1 VRTEHLWFAYN
12 FLHSRRRAKSN
23 PSEIG
28 SILIIRDEDTHVT
41 RRLLQTVVIIPVV
54 PLLTGVIYLSHGK
67 ALTAGLIE
75 LVLVML
81 IAFQWG
87 FPEAVVA
94 SALALA
100 CLDYFYMAPIF
111 SLYERDP
118 QDWISSGIFVT
129 IALTAGHFADRIKR
143 RAIQTESEL
152 TRLERLYLTS
162 RDILM
167 LDRRDEVG
175 AQLTR
180 LIADTFHVDA
190 VALWDAREVRM
201 DKAGQDLVPDDE
213 VRATYFHELSE
224 NDLVSCKFKRVLRL
238 GTRPVGAIYIAGSSH
253 ESRLD
258 PRSVDAIA
266 SLSAIA
272 LERAHSFAAESNAEA
287 AKRSEQL
294 RSTVLDG
301 LAHAFKTPLATI
313 QSASSGLLEISRL
326 EYPERELLS
335 LIDEQATRL
344 AKLTNQVLQTA
355 ELDERQ
361 LKVDRE
367 KLSLDR
373 LFRFC
378 KAEAVHTLPEHP
390 LRTIDETSS
399 SYVWADA
406 HLLEMALLQ
415 LLDNASKYG
424 SPGSPI
430 TLRVT
435 STDTEVVFNV
445 QNEGSFVAPEE
456 RLRIFQRFYRTPG
469 SQHKAP
475 GTGIGL
481 SVTKRIAEAHTGRV
495 WVESDSEASTTFF
508 FALPHIR
515 VEV

>member
-1 VRTEHLWFAYN
+1 
-12 FLHSRRRAKSN
+12 
-23 PSEIG
+23 
-28 SILIIRDEDTHVT
+28 VT
-41 RRLLQTVVIIPVV
+41 KRLLQTIAIIPVV

-81 IAFQWG
+81 IAFRWG
-87 FPEAVVA
+87 FPEAAVTSV
-94 SALALA
+94 LAVA

-118 QDWISSGIFVT
+118 QDWISSGIFVA
-129 IALTAGHFADRIKR
+129 IALSAGHFADRIKQK
-143 RAIQTESEL
+143 AIQTESER
-152 TRLERLYLTS
+152 TRLEKLYLTS

-175 AQLTR
+175 TQLTR
-180 LIADTFHVDA
+180 LIADTFHVHA
-190 VALWDAREVRM
+190 VALWDARELRM
-201 DKAGQDLVPDDE
+201 DKAGKGLIPDDE

-224 NDLVSCKFKRVLRL
+224 NDPVSCKFKRVLRL
-238 GTRPVGAIYIAGSSH
+238 GTRPVGSIYIAGPSSG
-253 ESRLD
+253 SCLD

-313 QSASSGLLEISRL
+313 QSASSGLLEINRL
-326 EYPERELLS
+326 DYPERELVS

-344 AKLTNQVLQTA
+344 AKLTNQVLRTA
-355 ELDERQ
+355 ELDQRQ
-361 LKVDRE
+361 LEVDHE
-367 KLSLDR
+367 KIGLDR

-378 KAEAVHTLPEHP
+378 KTEAADTLTDHP
-390 LRTIDETSS
+390 LRMIDETSD
-399 SYVWADA
+399 SYVWADNR
-406 HLLEMALLQ
+406 LLEMALLQ
-415 LLDNASKYG
+415 LLDNASKYA

-445 QNEGSFVAPEE
+445 QNEGSFIAPEE
-456 RLRIFQRFYRTPG
+456 RLRIFQRFYRSPG

-481 SVTKRIAEAHTGRV
+481 SVAKRIAEAHTGRV

-508 FALPHIR
+508 FALPRIR
-515 VEV
+515 KDLTHG

>member
-1 VRTEHLWFAYN
+1 MKY
-12 FLHSRRRAKSN
+12 
-23 PSEIG
+23 
-28 SILIIRDEDTHVT
+28 THVT
-41 RRLLQTVVIIPVV
+41 KRLLQTVAIIPAI
-54 PLLTGVIYLSHGK
+54 PLVTWLTYLSHGK
-67 ALTAGLIE
+67 ALTAGLVE

-81 IAFQWG
+81 IG
-87 FPEAVVA
+87 FLCGFTEAAVA
-94 SALALA
+94 SLLAVA
-100 CLDYFYMAPIF
+100 CLDYFYMPPIL

-143 RAIQTESEL
+143 KAIQTENEQ

-175 AQLTR
+175 AQITR
-180 LIADTFHVDA
+180 LIADTFHADA

-201 DKAGQDLVPDDE
+201 DKAGKDDVPDDE

-238 GTRPVGAIYIAGSSH
+238 GTRSVGAIYIAGCSH

-326 EYPERELLS
+326 EYPARELVS

-355 ELDERQ
+355 ELDEGQ

-367 KLSLDR
+367 RLSLDQ
-373 LFRFC
+373 LFRYC
-378 KAEAVHTLPEHP
+378 RAEAVHTLADHP
-390 LRTIDETSS
+390 LRIIDETSGS
-399 SYVWADA
+399 DIWADA
-406 HLLEMALLQ
+406 RLLEMALLQ
-415 LLDNASKYG
+415 MLDNASKYG

-435 STDTEVVFNV
+435 STDTEIVFNV
-445 QNEGSFVAPEE
+445 QNEGSFISPEE
-456 RLRIFQRFYRTPG
+456 RLRIFQRFYRSPG

-495 WVESDSEASTTFF
+495 WVDGDSMASTTFF
-508 FALPHIR
+508 FALPRICK
-515 VEV
+515 EA

>member
-1 VRTEHLWFAYN
+1 MKY
-12 FLHSRRRAKSN
+12 
-23 PSEIG
+23 
-28 SILIIRDEDTHVT
+28 THVT
-41 RRLLQTVVIIPVV
+41 KHLLQTIAIVPVV
-54 PLLTGVIYLSHGK
+54 PLLTGIIYLSHGK

-81 IAFQWG
+81 IAFRWG
-87 FPEAVVA
+87 FLEAVVV
-94 SALALA
+94 SVLAVA
-100 CLDYFYMAPIF
+100 CLDYFYMPPIF

-143 RAIQTESEL
+143 KANQTESER
-152 TRLERLYLTS
+152 TRLEKLYLTS

-167 LDRRDEVG
+167 LDRSDEVG

-190 VALWDAREVRM
+190 VALWDAREARM
-201 DKAGQDLVPDDE
+201 DRAGKDAIPDDE
-213 VRATYFHELSE
+213 VRATYFHEIYE

-238 GTRPVGAIYIAGSSH
+238 GTRPVGAIYIAGASH
-253 ESRLD
+253 EGHLD

-313 QSASSGLLEISRL
+313 QSASSGLLEINRL

-344 AKLTNQVLQTA
+344 SKLTNQVLQTA
-355 ELDERQ
+355 ELDQRQ
-361 LKVDRE
+361 LEVDHE
-367 KLSLDR
+367 KICLDQ
-373 LFRFC
+373 LFRFF
-378 KAEAVHTLPEHP
+378 KAEAVHTLTDHP
-390 LRTIDETSS
+390 LRIIDETTD
-399 SYVWADA
+399 SYVWADTR
-406 HLLEMALLQ
+406 LLEMALLQ
-415 LLDNASKYG
+415 FLDNASKYAN
-424 SPGSPI
+424 PRSPI
-430 TLRVT
+430 TLRIT
-435 STDTEVVFNV
+435 ATDTEVVFSV
-445 QNEGSFVAPEE
+445 QNEGSFVPPEE
-456 RLRIFQRFYRTPG
+456 RLRIFQRFYRSPG
-469 SQHKAP
+469 SQHRAP

-481 SVTKRIAEAHTGRV
+481 SVAKRIAEAHTGRV
-495 WVESDSEASTTFF
+495 WVESDSETSTSFF
-508 FALPHIR
+508 FALPRISKDT
-515 VEV
+515 

>member
-1 VRTEHLWFAYN
+1 MAIVPL
-12 FLHSRRRAKSN
+12 
-23 PSEIG
+23 
-28 SILIIRDEDTHVT
+28 
-41 RRLLQTVVIIPVV
+41 V

-81 IAFQWG
+81 IAFRWG
-87 FPEAVVA
+87 FPEAAVA
-94 SALALA
+94 SVLAVA

-118 QDWISSGIFVT
+118 QDWLSSGIFVT
-129 IALTAGHFADRIKR
+129 IALTAGHFADRIKQK
-143 RAIQTESEL
+143 ATQTENER
-152 TRLERLYLTS
+152 TRLEKLYLTS

-190 VALWDAREVRM
+190 VAVWDARELRM
-201 DKAGQDLVPDDE
+201 DKAGKGVISDDE
-213 VRATYFHELSE
+213 VCATYFHELSE
-224 NDLVSCKFKRVLRL
+224 NDLVSCTFKRVLRL
-238 GTRPVGAIYIAGSSH
+238 GIRPVGAIYISSH
-253 ESRLD
+253 SSNTRLD
-258 PRSVDAIA
+258 ARSVDAIA
-266 SLSAIA
+266 SLAAMA

-326 EYPERELLS
+326 EYPARELVS
-335 LIDEQATRL
+335 LIDQQATRL
-344 AKLTNQVLQTA
+344 AKLTNQVLRTA
-355 ELDERQ
+355 DFDQRQ
-361 LKVDRE
+361 LEVDCE
-367 KLSLDR
+367 GIGLDR
-373 LFRFC
+373 LFHFFQ
-378 KAEAVHTLPEHP
+378 AEIADTLTDHP
-390 LRTIDETSS
+390 LHIIDETSDN
-399 SYVWADA
+399 YVWADNR
-406 HLLEMALLQ
+406 LLEMALLQ
-415 LLDNASKYG
+415 LLDNASKYA

-445 QNEGSFVAPEE
+445 QNEGSFIPPEE
-456 RLRIFQRFYRTPG
+456 RLRIFQRFYRSPG
-469 SQHKAP
+469 TQHKAP

-481 SVTKRIAEAHTGRV
+481 SVAKRIAEAHTGRV
-495 WVESDSEASTTFF
+495 WVESDSETSTTFF
-508 FALPHIR
+508 FALPR
-515 VEV
+515 MSKEN

>member
-1 VRTEHLWFAYN
+1 M
-12 FLHSRRRAKSN
+12 
-23 PSEIG
+23 
-28 SILIIRDEDTHVT
+28 T
-41 RRLLQTVVIIPVV
+41 RRLLHTLAILPIV
-54 PLLTGVIYLSHGK
+54 PLVTGAIYLSHGK

-81 IAFQWG
+81 IAFRWG
-87 FPEAVVA
+87 FLEAAVTAV
-94 SALALA
+94 LAVA
-100 CLDYFYMAPIF
+100 CLDYFYMPPIF

-129 IALTAGHFADRIKR
+129 LALTAGHFADRIKQK
-143 RAIQTESEL
+143 AIQTESER
-152 TRLERLYLTS
+152 TRLEKLYLTS

-175 AQLTR
+175 TQLTR
-180 LIADTFHVDA
+180 LIADTFQVHA
-190 VALWDAREVRM
+190 VALWDARELRM
-201 DKAGQDLVPDDE
+201 DKAGNGVIPDDE

-224 NDLVSCKFKRVLRL
+224 NDPVSCTFKRVLRL
-238 GTRPVGAIYIAGSSH
+238 GTRPVGAIYIACPSSGSC
-253 ESRLD
+253 LD

-272 LERAHSFAAESNAEA
+272 LERAHSFAAESSAEA

-313 QSASSGLLEISRL
+313 QSASSGLLEINRL
-326 EYPERELLS
+326 DCPERDLVS

-344 AKLTNQVLQTA
+344 AKLTNQVLRTA
-355 ELDERQ
+355 ELDQRQ
-361 LKVDRE
+361 LEVDHERI
-367 KLSLDR
+367 SLDR
-373 LFRFC
+373 LFQFC
-378 KAEAVHTLPEHP
+378 RTEASDTLTDH
-390 LRTIDETSS
+390 LLHTIDETSDG
-399 SYVWADA
+399 YVWADNR
-406 HLLEMALLQ
+406 LLEMALLQ
-415 LLDNASKYG
+415 LLDNASKYA

-435 STDTEVVFNV
+435 STDTEVVLNV

-456 RLRIFQRFYRTPG
+456 RLRIFQRFYRSPG

-481 SVTKRIAEAHTGRV
+481 SVAKRIAEAHTGRV
-495 WVESDSEASTTFF
+495 WVESDSEATTTFF
-508 FALPHIR
+508 FALPRIR
-515 VEV
+515 KEA

>member
-1 VRTEHLWFAYN
+1 
-12 FLHSRRRAKSN
+12 
-23 PSEIG
+23 
-28 SILIIRDEDTHVT
+28 VT
-41 RRLLQTVVIIPVV
+41 KRLLRSIAIVPVV
-54 PLLTGVIYLSHGK
+54 PLLTGAIYLSHGK

-81 IAFQWG
+81 IAFRWG
-87 FPEAVVA
+87 FPEAAVA
-94 SALALA
+94 SVLAVA
-100 CLDYFYMAPIF
+100 CLDYFYMPPIF

-129 IALTAGHFADRIKR
+129 VALTAGHFADRIKQK
-143 RAIQTESEL
+143 ATQTESER
-152 TRLERLYLTS
+152 TRLEKLYLTS

-167 LDRRDEVG
+167 LDRRDQVG

-190 VALWDAREVRM
+190 VALWDAREMRM
-201 DKAGQDLVPDDE
+201 DKAGEGVIPDDE

-224 NDLVSCKFKRVLRL
+224 NDLVSCTFKRVLRL
-238 GTRPVGAIYIAGSSH
+238 GTRPVGAIYIASFSPGAC
-253 ESRLD
+253 LD
-258 PRSVDAIA
+258 SRSVDAIA
-266 SLSAIA
+266 SLSAMA

-326 EYPERELLS
+326 EYPARELVS
-335 LIDEQATRL
+335 LIDQQAARL
-344 AKLTNQVLQTA
+344 AKLTSQVLRTA
-355 ELDERQ
+355 DLDQRQ
-361 LKVDRE
+361 LEVDCE
-367 KLSLDR
+367 GIGLDR
-373 LFRFC
+373 LFHFC
-378 KAEAVHTLPEHP
+378 QAEVADTLTDHP
-390 LRTIDETSS
+390 LHIIDETSDK
-399 SYVWADA
+399 YVWADNR
-406 HLLEMALLQ
+406 LLEMALLQ
-415 LLDNASKYG
+415 LLDNASKYA

-445 QNEGSFVAPEE
+445 QNEGSFVPPEE
-456 RLRIFQRFYRTPG
+456 RLRIFQRFYRSPG

-481 SVTKRIAEAHTGRV
+481 SVAKRIAEAHTGRV
-495 WVESDSEASTTFF
+495 WVESDSETTTTFF
-508 FALPHIR
+508 FALPRIR
-515 VEV
+515 KET

>member
-1 VRTEHLWFAYN
+1 M
-12 FLHSRRRAKSN
+12 
-23 PSEIG
+23 
-28 SILIIRDEDTHVT
+28 T
-41 RRLLQTVVIIPVV
+41 RRLLQTVAIVPVI
-54 PLLTGVIYLSHGK
+54 PLLTGIVYLIHGK

-81 IAFQWG
+81 IAFRWG
-87 FPEAVVA
+87 FLEAAVA
-94 SALALA
+94 SVIGVA

-129 IALTAGHFADRIKR
+129 VALTAGHFADRIKR
-143 RAIQTESEL
+143 KAKQTESER

-201 DKAGQDLVPDDE
+201 DKAGKDSVPDDE

-224 NDLVSCKFKRVLRL
+224 NDLVYSKFKRVLRL
-238 GTRPVGAIYIAGSSH
+238 GTRPVGAIYLAGTPD
-253 ESRLD
+253 ETLLD

-326 EYPERELLS
+326 EYPAKELVS

-344 AKLTNQVLQTA
+344 AKLTNHVLQTA
-355 ELDERQ
+355 ALDEGRLKLDHERLPVDQ
-361 LKVDRE
+361 L
-367 KLSLDR
+367 
-373 LFRFC
+373 FQFC
-378 KAEAVHTLPEHP
+378 RAEAVHSLADHP
-390 LRTIDETSS
+390 LRIVDETSAG
-399 SYVWADA
+399 YVWADA
-406 HLLEMALLQ
+406 RLLEMALLQ
-415 LLDNASKYG
+415 MLDNASKYG

-430 TLRVT
+430 TLCVK
-435 STDTEVVFNV
+435 STDAEVVFNV
-445 QNEGSFVAPEE
+445 RNEGSFVAPEE
-456 RLRIFQRFYRTPG
+456 RLRIFQRFYRSPG
-469 SQHKAP
+469 SQHRAP

-481 SVTKRIAEAHTGRV
+481 SITKRIAEAHTGRV
-495 WVESDSEASTTFF
+495 WVESDSEAGTTFS
-508 FALPHIR
+508 FALPRIHK
-515 VEV
+515 EA

>member
-1 VRTEHLWFAYN
+1 
-12 FLHSRRRAKSN
+12 
-23 PSEIG
+23 
-28 SILIIRDEDTHVT
+28 VT
-41 RRLLQTVVIIPVV
+41 KRLLQTIAIIPVV
-54 PLLTGVIYLSHGK
+54 PLLTGAIYLSQGK

-81 IAFQWG
+81 VAFRWG
-87 FPEAVVA
+87 FLEAAVA
-94 SALALA
+94 SVLAVA

-118 QDWISSGIFVT
+118 QDWLSSGLFVI
-129 IALTAGHFADRIKR
+129 IALTAGHFADRIKQK
-143 RAIQTESEL
+143 AIRTESER
-152 TRLERLYLTS
+152 TRLEKLYQTS

-180 LIADTFHVDA
+180 LIADTFQVHA
-190 VALWDAREVRM
+190 VALWDARELRM
-201 DKAGQDLVPDDE
+201 DKAGTGSIPDDE

-238 GTRPVGAIYIAGSSH
+238 GIRPVGAIYIAGHSDQSS
-253 ESRLD
+253 LD

-313 QSASSGLLEISRL
+313 QSASSGLLEINSL
-326 EYPERELLS
+326 DYPERELVS
-335 LIDEQATRL
+335 LIDEQTTRL
-344 AKLTNQVLQTA
+344 AKLTNQVLRTA
-355 ELDERQ
+355 ELDQQQLEVDYERIG
-361 LKVDRE
+361 
-367 KLSLDR
+367 LDR

-378 KAEAVHTLPEHP
+378 RTEAADALTDHP
-390 LRTIDETSS
+390 LRMIDETSDND
-399 SYVWADA
+399 VWADNR
-406 HLLEMALLQ
+406 LLEMALLQ
-415 LLDNASKYG
+415 LLDNASKYAT
-424 SPGSPI
+424 PGSPI

-456 RLRIFQRFYRTPG
+456 RLRIFQRFYRSPG

-481 SVTKRIAEAHTGRV
+481 SVAKRIAEAHTGRV
-495 WVESDSEASTTFF
+495 WVESDSESSTTFS
-508 FALPHIR
+508 FALPR
-515 VEV
+515 LPKEA

>member
-1 VRTEHLWFAYN
+1 MKY
-12 FLHSRRRAKSN
+12 
-23 PSEIG
+23 P
-28 SILIIRDEDTHVT
+28 HVT
-41 RRLLQTVVIIPVV
+41 KRLLQTGAIVPVI

-67 ALTAGLIE
+67 ALTAGLVE

-81 IAFQWG
+81 IAFLCG
-87 FPEAVVA
+87 FPEAIVA
-94 SALALA
+94 SVLAVA
-100 CLDYFYMAPIF
+100 CLDYFYMPPIF
-111 SLYERDP
+111 SLLERDP

-143 RAIQTESEL
+143 KAIQTQNEQ

-180 LIADTFHVDA
+180 LIADTFHADA

-201 DKAGQDLVPDDE
+201 DKAGRDVVPDDE

-253 ESRLD
+253 EGRLD

-313 QSASSGLLEISRL
+313 QSASSGLLEINRL
-326 EYPERELLS
+326 EHPQRELVS

-355 ELDERQ
+355 ELDQQQ
-361 LKVDRE
+361 LEVDRE
-367 KLSLDR
+367 RICLDQ
-373 LFRFC
+373 LFRSC
-378 KAEAVHTLPEHP
+378 RAEAAHTLTDHP
-390 LRTIDETSS
+390 LRIIDETSD

-406 HLLEMALLQ
+406 RLLEMALLQ
-415 LLDNASKYG
+415 LLDNASKYA
-424 SPGSPI
+424 SPRSAI

-435 STDTEVVFNV
+435 SSDTEVLFNV

-456 RLRIFQRFYRTPG
+456 RLRIFQRFYRSPG

-495 WVESDSEASTTFF
+495 WVECDSEASTTFS
-508 FALPHIR
+508 FALPRIHK
-515 VEV
+515 EA

>member
-1 VRTEHLWFAYN
+1 MKY
-12 FLHSRRRAKSN
+12 S
-23 PSEIG
+23 
-28 SILIIRDEDTHVT
+28 HVIK
-41 RRLLQTVVIIPVV
+41 RLLQIAAIVPVV
-54 PLLTGVIYLSHGK
+54 PLLTGAIYLSHGK

-81 IAFQWG
+81 VAFRWG
-87 FPEAVVA
+87 FPEAVAA
-94 SALALA
+94 SVLAVS
-100 CLDYFYMAPIF
+100 CLDYFYMPPIF

-129 IALTAGHFADRIKR
+129 IALTAGHFADRIKQK
-143 RAIQTESEL
+143 AIQTESER
-152 TRLERLYLTS
+152 TRLEKLYLTS

-180 LIADTFHVDA
+180 LIADTFHLDA

-201 DKAGQDLVPDDE
+201 DKAGKVAIPDDE
-213 VRATYFHELSE
+213 VRATYFHELCE

-238 GTRPVGAIYIAGSSH
+238 GTRPVGAIYIAGSSEEDH
-253 ESRLD
+253 LD

-266 SLSAIA
+266 SLSAMA

-313 QSASSGLLEISRL
+313 QSASSGLLEINRL
-326 EYPERELLS
+326 EYPERELVS
-335 LIDEQATRL
+335 LIDQQATRL
-344 AKLTNQVLQTA
+344 AKLTNQVLRTA
-355 ELDERQ
+355 ELDQQQ

-367 KLSLDR
+367 RISLDH

-378 KAEAVHTLPEHP
+378 RAEAAHTLTDHP
-390 LRTIDETSS
+390 LRTIDETSD
-399 SYVWADA
+399 SYVWADTR
-406 HLLEMALLQ
+406 LLEMALLQ
-415 LLDNASKYG
+415 LLDNASKYA
-424 SPGSPI
+424 SPRSPI

-435 STDTEVVFNV
+435 STDSEVVFNV
-445 QNEGSFVAPEE
+445 QNEGSFIAPEE
-456 RLRIFQRFYRTPG
+456 RLRIFQRFYRSPG

-481 SVTKRIAEAHTGRV
+481 SVAKRIADAHTGRV

-508 FALPHIR
+508 FALPRIR
-515 VEV
+515 KET

>member
-1 VRTEHLWFAYN
+1 MN
-12 FLHSRRRAKSN
+12 
-23 PSEIG
+23 
-28 SILIIRDEDTHVT
+28 
-41 RRLLQTVVIIPVV
+41 RRLLRAIAILPVI
-54 PLLTGVIYLSHGK
+54 PLLTNAIYLSHGK

-81 IAFQWG
+81 IAFRRG
-87 FPEAVVA
+87 FPEAVAA
-94 SALALA
+94 SVLSVA
-100 CLDYFYMAPIF
+100 CLDYFYMPPIL
-111 SLYERDP
+111 SLYEREP
-118 QDWISSGIFVT
+118 QDWISSGIFV
-129 IALTAGHFADRIKR
+129 IVALTAGHFADRIKQK
-143 RAIQTESEL
+143 AIQTEHERR
-152 TRLERLYLTS
+152 RLEKLYLTS
-162 RDILM
+162 RDILT

-175 AQLTR
+175 AQLTK
-180 LIADTFHVDA
+180 LIADTFQLEA
-190 VALWDAREVRM
+190 VALWDARELRM
-201 DKAGQDLVPDDE
+201 DKAGRNPVPDDE

-238 GTRPVGAIYIAGSSH
+238 GTRPVGSIYIVGCSQ
-253 ESRLD
+253 ESQLD

-313 QSASSGLLEISRL
+313 QTASSGLLEISGL
-326 EYPERELLS
+326 EYPARELVS
-335 LIDEQATRL
+335 LIDEQATHL
-344 AKLTNQVLQTA
+344 AKLTSQVLQTA
-355 ELDERQ
+355 KLDEGQ
-361 LKVDRE
+361 LAVDHE
-367 KLSLDR
+367 KLSVDQ

-378 KAEAVHTLPEHP
+378 GAEAIHALANHP
-390 LRTIDETSS
+390 LRIIDETSDC
-399 SYVWADA
+399 YVWADA
-406 HLLEMALLQ
+406 RLLEMALLQ
-415 LLDNASKYG
+415 MLDNASKYG

-456 RLRIFQRFYRTPG
+456 RLRIFQRFYRAPG

-495 WVESDSEASTTFF
+495 WVESDSTASTTFF
-508 FALPHIR
+508 FALPR
-515 VEV
+515 FPKEA

>member
-1 VRTEHLWFAYN
+1 
-12 FLHSRRRAKSN
+12 
-23 PSEIG
+23 
-28 SILIIRDEDTHVT
+28 VT
-41 RRLLQTVVIIPVV
+41 KRLLQTIAIVPVV
-54 PLLTGVIYLSHGK
+54 PLLTGAIYLSHGK

-75 LVLVML
+75 LVIVML
-81 IAFQWG
+81 IAFRWG
-87 FPEAVVA
+87 FPEAAVA
-94 SALALA
+94 SVLAVA

-118 QDWISSGIFVT
+118 QDWLSSGIFVA
-129 IALTAGHFADRIKR
+129 IALAAGHFADRIKQK
-143 RAIQTESEL
+143 AIQTESER
-152 TRLERLYLTS
+152 TRLEKLYLMS

-175 AQLTR
+175 TQLTR
-180 LIADTFHVDA
+180 LIADTFHADA

-201 DKAGQDLVPDDE
+201 DKAGKDGVPDDE
-213 VRATYFHELSE
+213 VRATYFHELSD
-224 NDLVSCKFKRVLRL
+224 NDLASRKFKRVLRL
-238 GTRPVGAIYIAGSSH
+238 GTRPVGAIYIAGSSY
-253 ESRLD
+253 ESPLD

-313 QSASSGLLEISRL
+313 QSASSGLLEINRL
-326 EYPERELLS
+326 EYPERELVS
-335 LIDEQATRL
+335 LIDEQTTRL
-344 AKLTNQVLQTA
+344 AKLTSQVLQTA
-355 ELDERQ
+355 ELDQRQIEVDHERIC
-361 LKVDRE
+361 
-367 KLSLDR
+367 LDQ

-378 KAEAVHTLPEHP
+378 RAEAAHTLTDHP
-390 LRTIDETSS
+390 LRIIDETSD
-399 SYVWADA
+399 SYVWADTR
-406 HLLEMALLQ
+406 LLEMALLQ
-415 LLDNASKYG
+415 LLDNASKYA
-424 SPGSPI
+424 SPRSPI

-456 RLRIFQRFYRTPG
+456 RLRIFQRFYRSPG

-481 SVTKRIAEAHTGRV
+481 SVAKRIAEAHTGRV
-495 WVESDSEASTTFF
+495 WVESDSDAGTTFS
-508 FALPHIR
+508 FALPRIHKGA
-515 VEV
+515 

>member
-1 VRTEHLWFAYN
+1 MT
-12 FLHSRRRAKSN
+12 K
-23 PSEIG
+23 
-28 SILIIRDEDTHVT
+28 
-41 RRLLQTVVIIPVV
+41 RLLRSIAIVPVV
-54 PLLTGVIYLSHGK
+54 PLLTGAIYLSHGK

-81 IAFQWG
+81 IAFRWG
-87 FPEAVVA
+87 FPEAAVA
-94 SALALA
+94 SVLAVA
-100 CLDYFYMAPIF
+100 CLDYFYMPPIF

-129 IALTAGHFADRIKR
+129 VALTAGHFADRIKQK
-143 RAIQTESEL
+143 ATQTESER

-175 AQLTR
+175 GQLTR

-190 VALWDAREVRM
+190 VALWDAREMQM
-201 DKAGQDLVPDDE
+201 DKAGKGAIPDDE

-224 NDLVSCKFKRVLRL
+224 NDPVSCTFKRVLRL
-238 GTRPVGAIYIAGSSH
+238 GTRPVGAIYITSPSPGAC
-253 ESRLD
+253 LD
-258 PRSVDAIA
+258 SRSVDAIA
-266 SLSAIA
+266 SLSAMA

-326 EYPERELLS
+326 EYPARELVS
-335 LIDEQATRL
+335 LIDQQATRL
-344 AKLTNQVLQTA
+344 AKLTSQVLRTA
-355 ELDERQ
+355 DLDQRQ
-361 LKVDRE
+361 LEVDCE
-367 KLSLDR
+367 GIGLDR
-373 LFRFC
+373 LFHFC
-378 KAEAVHTLPEHP
+378 QAEVADTLTDHP
-390 LRTIDETSS
+390 LHIIDETSDN
-399 SYVWADA
+399 YVWADNR
-406 HLLEMALLQ
+406 LLEMALLQ
-415 LLDNASKYG
+415 LLDNASKYA

-445 QNEGSFVAPEE
+445 QNEGSFIAPEE
-456 RLRIFQRFYRTPG
+456 RLRIFQRFYRSPG
-469 SQHKAP
+469 TQHRAP

-481 SVTKRIAEAHTGRV
+481 SVAKRIAEAHTGRV
-495 WVESDSEASTTFF
+495 WVESDSETSTTFF
-508 FALPHIR
+508 FALPR
-515 VEV
+515 KRKEN

>member
-1 VRTEHLWFAYN
+1 MI
-12 FLHSRRRAKSN
+12 K
-23 PSEIG
+23 
-28 SILIIRDEDTHVT
+28 
-41 RRLLQTVVIIPVV
+41 RLLQTIAIIPVV
-54 PLLTGVIYLSHGK
+54 PLLTGAIYLSQGK

-81 IAFQWG
+81 VAFRWG
-87 FPEAVVA
+87 FLEAAVA
-94 SALALA
+94 SVLAVA

-118 QDWISSGIFVT
+118 QDWLSSGLFVI
-129 IALTAGHFADRIKR
+129 IALTAGHFADRIKQK
-143 RAIQTESEL
+143 AIRTESER
-152 TRLERLYLTS
+152 TRLEKLYLTS

-175 AQLTR
+175 TQLTR
-180 LIADTFHVDA
+180 LIADTFQVHA
-190 VALWDAREVRM
+190 VALWDARELRM
-201 DKAGQDLVPDDE
+201 DKAGTGSIPDDE

-238 GTRPVGAIYIAGSSH
+238 GIRPVGAIYIAGHSDQSS
-253 ESRLD
+253 LD

-313 QSASSGLLEISRL
+313 QSASSGLLEINSL
-326 EYPERELLS
+326 DYPERELVS
-335 LIDEQATRL
+335 LIDEQTTRL
-344 AKLTNQVLQTA
+344 AKLTNQVLRTA
-355 ELDERQ
+355 ELDQRQ
-361 LKVDRE
+361 LEVDYERIG
-367 KLSLDR
+367 LDR

-378 KAEAVHTLPEHP
+378 RTEAADALTDHP
-390 LRTIDETSS
+390 LRMIDETSDND
-399 SYVWADA
+399 VWADNR
-406 HLLEMALLQ
+406 LLEMALLQ
-415 LLDNASKYG
+415 LLDNASKYAT
-424 SPGSPI
+424 PGSPI

-456 RLRIFQRFYRTPG
+456 RLRIFQRFYRSPG

-481 SVTKRIAEAHTGRV
+481 SVAKRIAEAHTGRV
-495 WVESDSEASTTFF
+495 WVESDSESSTTFSF
-508 FALPHIR
+508 ELPRIPK
-515 VEV
+515 EA